1 MTKGGLF
8 MNINFELYK
17 LFYNVAKNKNITK
30 TANELLMSQPGVSKA
45 IKTLE
50 EQVGCTLFIR
60 NKNGVTLT
68 EEGNIFYNEIKSA
81 MEIIDNAE
89 QRLLE
94 MINLDYG
101 FLNIGISNT
110 LTQKYLLPYI
120 KKFHKKYPNIKI
132 KIHTEPTNELIVK
145 VRNGLVDFIILNFP
159 YDIPSDFE
167 DEKLK
172 DIHDCFVAN
181 NQYNYLKD
189 KTILLNELNN
199 YPLILLAKGS
209 NTRYFLD
216 NFCINLNID
225 LIPKFELA
233 SYSLVTEFTKAG
245 LGIGLVTKEF
255 AIDEIQNNSLFEIKT
270 EPKLPSRSI
279 NVIYL
284 KNKALNHCSQN
295 FLKALKKKIIS
306 LS

>member
-1 MTKGGLF
+1 

-30 TANELLMSQPGVSKA
+30 TANELMMSQPGVSKA

-50 EQVGCTLFIR
+50 DQVGCPLFIR
-60 NKNGVTLT
+60 NKNGVLLT
-68 EEGNIFYNEIKSA
+68 EEGKVFYNEIKSA

-89 QRLLE
+89 QKLLE

-120 KKFHKKYPNIKI
+120 EKFYEKYPNIKI
-132 KIHTEPTNELIVK
+132 KIHTDPTNELIIK
-145 VRNGLVDFIILNFP
+145 ARNGLVDFIILNFP
-159 YDIPSDFE
+159 CNVPNDFME
-167 DEKLK
+167 EKLK
-172 DIHDCFVAN
+172 DVHDCFVAN
-181 NQYNYLKD
+181 RKYIHLKD
-189 KTILLNELNN
+189 KIIPLNELNN
-199 YPLILLAKGS
+199 HPLILLAKGS

-216 NFCINLNID
+216 DFCTNLNIN
-225 LIPKFELA
+225 LTPKFELA
-233 SYSLVTEFTKAG
+233 SYSLVTEFTKTG

-255 AIDEIQNNSLFEIKT
+255 SNNELENDILFEIKT

-284 KNKALNHCSQN
+284 KNKAINRCSQE
-295 FLKALKKKIIS
+295 FLRLLKKDS
-306 LS
+306 